1 MTTITLAPPADPVGG
16 AAFVPAAITVAGRT
30 IRKFLRTPSLLI
42 AGTAQMLMF
51 LLSFRYVFGG
61 AIHTG
66 ALPYVDFLIPGYI
79 TTGVLFSGM
88 GAATGVAEDREA
100 GLFDRLRSLPIPR
113 SAAITGR
120 ALAECSM
127 LLLSMVI
134 STAAAFLVGFRLH
147 AGAGAGLAA
156 FALCLLFG
164 FAFLWLF
171 MLVGLVAGNAQAA
184 QGLAF
189 LVFPLTFVSSAYVPV
204 KTLPGWMQ
212 AFADHQPL
220 TVMVNA
226 VRSLTQG
233 HAAAGLLG
241 HPSGHYLVPA
251 LVWSAVIVAVF
262 GPLAVRR
269 YERG

>member
-1 MTTITLAPPADPVGG
+1 MTTITLSPPREAEPSAGPG
-16 AAFVPAAITVAGRT
+16 AAFLPAALTVAGRT
-30 IRKFLRTPSLLI
+30 VRKFVRTPSLVI

-61 AIHTG
+61 AIHPG
-66 ALPYVDFLIPGYI
+66 PLPYVDFLIPGFI

-88 GAATGVAEDREA
+88 GAATGVAEDREG

-113 SAAITGR
+113 TAVVAGR

-127 LLLSMVI
+127 LVLSLVI
-134 STAAAFLVGFRLH
+134 STAAAFAVGFRLH
-147 AGAGAGLAA
+147 APIGSALAA
-156 FALCLLFG
+156 FGLCVVFG

-189 LVFPLTFVSSAYVPV
+189 LVFPLTFVSSAFVPV
-204 KTLPGWMQ
+204 RTLPGWMQ
-212 AFADHQPL
+212 GFADHQPL
-220 TVMVNA
+220 TVMVDA
-226 VRSLTQG
+226 VRSLTEG
-233 HAAAGLLG
+233 HSTG
-241 HPSGHYLVPA
+241 HDVVPA
-251 LVWSAVIVAVF
+251 LAWSAALLVVF

-269 YERG
+269 FRRG